1 MGKIIAIANQ
11 KGGVGKTTTTVNLS
25 AYLGAKG
32 KKVLVCDMDP
42 QANATGG
49 LGIDKDHLEHYI
61 YDSLVNDIPV
71 SVLIKK
77 SGTKNVDVIPSGP
90 DLSGAEVELVDIP
103 ERESK
108 LKKQL
113 EIVKDAYDFIL
124 IDCPPSVGLLSLNG
138 LVAADSLMIA
148 LQCEFYALEG
158 LGRVTNT
165 FQLVKQHM
173 NPGLTLEGI
182 VLTMYDGR
190 TRLSIEVEEEVRE
203 HFKEKVY
210 KTMIPRNVRLSEAP
224 GFGQTI
230 LQYDP
235 KSKGALAYKALAKE
249 VLKQNGEK
257 KNGKRA

>member
-1 MGKIIAIANQ
+1 M
-11 KGGVGKTTTTVNLS
+11 
-25 AYLGAKG
+25 
-32 KKVLVCDMDP
+32 
-42 QANATGG
+42 
-49 LGIDKDHLEHYI
+49 
-61 YDSLVNDIPV
+61 
-71 SVLIKK
+71 
-77 SGTKNVDVIPSGP
+77 
-90 DLSGAEVELVDIP
+90 
-103 ERESK
+103 
-108 LKKQL
+108 

-124 IDCPPSVGLLSLNG
+124 IDCPPSVGLLSLNA